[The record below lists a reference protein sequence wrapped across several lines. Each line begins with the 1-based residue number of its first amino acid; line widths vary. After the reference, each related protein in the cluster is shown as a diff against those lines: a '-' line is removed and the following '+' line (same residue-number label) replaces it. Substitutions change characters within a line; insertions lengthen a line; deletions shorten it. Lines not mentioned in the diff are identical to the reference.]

1 MLGGKGGLTNVTI
14 LQQAQ
19 EYQRMLIKLSPYLC
33 NFFFYADVCL
43 GALCSFEGNEGT
55 QLQTQTIYQEMFSK
69 KTDQTQDFKLIGG
82 VKGSK
87 CAKMIIRQ
95 LSTVLN
101 YCIAI

>member
-1 MLGGKGGLTNVTI
+1 MNTPTGDNKTKQMYPSVIMLGGKGGLTNVTI

-69 KTDQTQDFKLIGG
+69 KLI
-82 VKGSK
+82 KPK
-87 CAKMIIRQ
+87 
-95 LSTVLN
+95 TLN
-101 YCIAI
+101 

>member
-1 MLGGKGGLTNVTI
+1 MYPSVIMLGGKGGLTNVTI
-14 LQQAQ
+14 LQQTQ

-69 KTDQTQDFKLIGG
+69 KLI
-82 VKGSK
+82 KPK
-87 CAKMIIRQ
+87 
-95 LSTVLN
+95 TLN
-101 YCIAI
+101 